1 MSDSL
6 LQLRHRLSFFYVER
20 GALSVIDGS
29 LVLTNAEDVTQY
41 EVPTRSA
48 TTILVGPGASVT
60 TQAMRLA
67 AAYGVTMVWTGEHAV
82 RCYSAGRP
90 WSENVAWLE
99 KQVRCYSDPGRRF
112 RMAQLMYARRFG
124 APVGR
129 RSIEELR
136 GLEGARMRAFYR
148 LQAKRFGI
156 GWRGRRFPGGGPESE
171 FDAANIAL
179 NVANTCLYGMAET
192 AVHAT
197 GCSPALGFIHAGSQ
211 LAFVLDLA
219 DLYKTE
225 LTIPMCFALVSGNS
239 DGGDPWPTL
248 ESDVRRACRD
258 LFRSSDLLS
267 RVVRD
272 LEELL
277 DAGDRD

>member
-1 MSDSL
+1 
-6 LQLRHRLSFFYVER
+6 
-20 GALSVIDGS
+20 
-29 LVLTNAEDVTQY
+29 
-41 EVPTRSA
+41 
-48 TTILVGPGASVT
+48 
-60 TQAMRLA
+60 
-67 AAYGVTMVWTGEHAV
+67 
-82 RCYSAGRP
+82 
-90 WSENVAWLE
+90 
-99 KQVRCYSDPGRRF
+99 
-112 RMAQLMYARRFG
+112 MYARRFG

-129 RSIEELR
+129 RTIEELR
-136 GLEGARMRAFYR
+136 GLEGARMRSFYR

-156 GWRGRRFPGGGPESE
+156 PWRGRRYPGGGAETE
-171 FDAANIAL
+171 FDAANLAL

-225 LTIPMCFALVSGNS
+225 CIIPLCFSLVARRS
-239 DGGDPWPTL
+239 DDGESWPTL
-248 ESDVRRACRD
+248 ETDVRRACRD
-258 LFRSSDLLS
+258 LFQSSDLLS
-267 RVVRD
+267 RVVHD